1 LCFAIIKKRE
11 ALQMTRTIFTNG
23 KFYTFDRS
31 KPLVEA
37 VVVENGKIAAT
48 GSHRDMLL
56 QSGQNGSKI
65 IDLAG
70 KMVTPGLIDSHL
82 HLSGVAFNFLEL
94 DLIGVR
100 SKREMLEKIR
110 TKAQSL
116 EPGAW
121 LVGMGW
127 DENLF
132 TEGTIPTIEE
142 LDHVAPHCPVY
153 LKRVCHHA
161 YLVNSK
167 ALEVSQYHPSMEV
180 PAGGTVVLN
189 PDTGKPTGLLLE
201 SASKLITKHIPDR
214 TYEELKHGLK
224 QAMQF
229 AVSKGLTSVHTNDPA
244 WLGGFA
250 QTYKMFDELI
260 NQEGQGLRCNLLI
273 DFPYLKD
280 LKKSGMYAGYGNDSL
295 QIGAIKI
302 FADGAFG
309 RRTALLSEPY
319 SDAPGQF
326 GDAMLNQEELYDI
339 VKRARE
345 LSMPIAVHTIGDQAL
360 ENVLDILDQFPK
372 VAYRDRLIHVSLVR
386 EDLIQRL
393 QDTSRIADIQ
403 PRFVVGDYPWIM
415 DRLGSNRES
424 YLYAWKKILNAGVL
438 CAGGSDAPV
447 EPVNPL
453 LGLHAAIT
461 RRAPGDTHEGWNGAE
476 KLSMLEA
483 LKLFTIGGAYA
494 TNEEHL
500 KGTLTPGK
508 LADMTIYSEDL
519 LVMED
524 PDRLLNTDIEMTVI
538 NGKIAYSK

>member
-1 LCFAIIKKRE
+1 LILLEKGKVTT
-11 ALQMTRTIFTNG
+11 LTRTIFTNG
-23 KFYTFDRS
+23 RICTFGAD

-37 VVVENGKIAAT
+37 VVVENGRIMET
-48 GSHRDMLL
+48 GTHTDMLL
-56 QSGQNGSKI
+56 QWGREGTKV

-82 HLSGVAFNFLEL
+82 HLSGVAFNLL
-94 DLIGVR
+94 DLDLVGVR
-100 SKREMLEKIR
+100 SKGEMLEKI
-110 TKAQSL
+110 KARARDL
-116 EPGAW
+116 APGTW

-132 TEGTIPTIEE
+132 TDGTIPSMEE
-142 LDHVAPHCPVY
+142 LDQAAPHCPIY

-161 YLVNSK
+161 FLVNSK
-167 ALEVSQYHPSMEV
+167 ALKLSQYHPSMDV
-180 PAGGTVVLN
+180 PPGGTVVLN

-201 SASKLITKHIPDR
+201 SASKLVTKHIPEKS
-214 TYEELKHGLK
+214 YEELKQGLK

-229 AVSKGLTSVHTNDPA
+229 AISKGLTSVHSNDPS
-244 WLGGFA
+244 WLGGLD
-250 QTYKMFDELI
+250 QTYRMYDELI

-273 DFPYLKD
+273 DYPFLKE
-280 LKKSGMYAGYGNDSL
+280 LKERGMYAGYGNDRL

-326 GDAMLNQEELYDI
+326 GDTMLTQEELYEI
-339 VKRARE
+339 VKRSRE
-345 LSMPIAVHTIGDQAL
+345 HSMPIGVHTIGDQAL
-360 ENVLDILDQFPK
+360 ENVLDVLDQFPR
-372 VAYRDRLIHVSLVR
+372 VAYRDRIIHASLVR
-386 EDLIQRL
+386 GDLIRRL
-393 QDTSRIADIQ
+393 QDPSRIADIQ
-403 PRFVVGDYPWIM
+403 PRFVVGDYPWILE
-415 DRLGSNRES
+415 RLGPEREA
-424 YLYAWKKILNAGVL
+424 YLYPWKTLLNAGVL

-453 LGLHAAIT
+453 LGLHAAVT
-461 RRAPGDTHEGWNGAE
+461 RRAPGDTHEGWNGKE

-500 KGTLTPGK
+500 KGTLTSGK
-508 LADMTIYSEDL
+508 LADMTVYSENL
-519 LVMED
+519 LEMKD
-524 PDRLLNTDIEMTVI
+524 PDGLLTTAIEMTII
-538 NGKIAYSK
+538 NGEIQFSQ